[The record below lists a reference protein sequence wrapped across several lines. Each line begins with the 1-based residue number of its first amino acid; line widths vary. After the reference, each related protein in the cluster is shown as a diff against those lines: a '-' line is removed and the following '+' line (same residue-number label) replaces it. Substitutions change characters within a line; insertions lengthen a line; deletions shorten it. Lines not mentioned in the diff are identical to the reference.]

1 MVRVR
6 CVPGLHVP
14 PAVGT
19 LDVAGGEAQQVGEV
33 GVEGPGVDGGVLRG
47 RHAGGRA
54 QWRQVERR
62 ADGWLQSGLGILNW
76 DLISHWS
83 VSGVASLAIF
93 CNKARASNYGSF
105 WHEGA
110 YNRTFPYIQANNP
123 YAIKNQPGARS
134 WQHHENI
141 STPWNESRASLD
153 LDQ

>member
-83 VSGVASLAIF
+83 VSGDLISHWSVSGVASLAIF
-93 CNKARASNYGSF
+93 CNKEQDQTMVLYGMREPIIGPFRA
-105 WHEGA
+105 WKP
-110 YNRTFPYIQANNP
+110 TILMP
-123 YAIKNQPGARS
+123 
-134 WQHHENI
+134 
-141 STPWNESRASLD
+141 
-153 LDQ
+153 